1 MSKEF
6 YNIKELSCYLRISI
20 SKIRCLVR
28 EKKIPYFRIGN
39 RIMFDLESINSWI
52 EKLEKKESEKSFFI
66 N

>member
-1 MSKEF
+1 MNKEF
-6 YNIKELSCYLRISI
+6 YNIKELSCHLRISI

-39 RIMFDLESINSWI
+39 RIMFDLKNIN
-52 EKLEKKESEKSFFI
+52 